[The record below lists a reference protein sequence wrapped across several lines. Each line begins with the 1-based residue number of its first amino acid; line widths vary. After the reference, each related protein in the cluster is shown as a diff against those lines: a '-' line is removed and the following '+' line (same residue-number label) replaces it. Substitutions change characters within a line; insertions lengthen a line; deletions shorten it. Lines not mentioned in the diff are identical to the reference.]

1 MSSPSRCKVVT
12 AAVTRRSG
20 AIQQEFSLNGKL
32 WRQLYN
38 AERQVRC
45 LMPGGDELQAT
56 RVHACSTRWPPCCTS
71 VILPHKNL
79 ILAMVQVQLLLYLTR
94 APSLKAPYFYNV
106 ETAEAQW
113 NDPRKG
119 DGTEKT
125 WLASLVLFAPFIVV
139 FLMGAAY
146 LLYIKVLALG
156 RAATWRRVLSQ
167 IHHPDFLQPPKK
179 AKGGMRKAR
188 GK

>member
-1 MSSPSRCKVVT
+1 MSAV
-12 AAVTRRSG
+12 AATLGAAMLAVADAAQKSSG

-38 AERQVRC
+38 AERQ
-45 LMPGGDELQAT
+45 
-56 RVHACSTRWPPCCTS
+56 
-71 VILPHKNL
+71 
-79 ILAMVQVQLLLYLTR
+79 
-94 APSLKAPYFYNV
+94 APYFYNV

-146 LLYIKVLALG
+146 LLYIK
-156 RAATWRRVLSQ
+156 